1 VARGG
6 GKLAGRCGGAEEDED
21 EDEDEDEEGEVWAA
35 AVRSSPPRW

>member
-21 EDEDEDEEGEVWAA
+21 EEEGEVWAA

>member
-21 EDEDEDEEGEVWAA
+21 EDEDEEGEVWAA

>member
-21 EDEDEDEEGEVWAA
+21 EDEEEGEVWAA
-35 AVRSSPPRW
+35 AVRSSPPPS